1 MRDYYRDMDLATNA
15 TFDEIKGQ
23 YRRLAKQF
31 HPDRNN
37 STYAQERFREISD
50 ANCLKEWCI
59 FHWAQELLD
68 NGELVT
74 PDFIK
79 NEYDGY

>member
-1 MRDYYRDMDLATNA
+1 MRRFQIAGATDSGFE
-15 TFDEIKGQ
+15 FDAVYTEKDI
-23 YRRLAKQF
+23 LHSDWAK
-31 HPDRNN
+31 RWLVLM
-37 STYAQERFREISD
+37 TETERFREISD

-79 NEYDGY
+79 DEYNRY

>member
-1 MRDYYRDMDLATNA
+1 VLMTE
-15 TFDEIKGQ
+15 T
-23 YRRLAKQF
+23 
-31 HPDRNN
+31 
-37 STYAQERFREISD
+37 ERFREISD

-79 NEYDGY
+79 DEYDRY